1 MWGGEVTYR
10 EQRMQLNIY
19 VDGASWGNPGP
30 AAIGAVIKDGK
41 QKELANISQYIGEA
55 TNNQAEY
62 QAVIAALKSAARFKA
77 AEVTLYLDS
86 ELVARQLAGSYKVR
100 NLFLFPLYKEAA
112 ELCKEFANLS
122 IVHIGHDENVEAHA
136 LAKAALRKF
145 MRQEV

>member
-1 MWGGEVTYR
+1 
-10 EQRMQLNIY
+10 MQLNIY

-41 QKELANISQYIGEA
+41 QKELARVSQYIGEA

-62 QAVIAALKSAARFKA
+62 QAVIFALKEALRFKA

-86 ELVARQLAGSYKVR
+86 ELVAKQLAGSYKVK

-112 ELCKEFANLS
+112 ELCKKFDNLS
-122 IVHIGHDENVEAHA
+122 IIHIGHDGNFEAHN
-136 LAKAALRKF
+136 LAKAALKKF
-145 MRQEV
+145 KKQRV

>member
-1 MWGGEVTYR
+1 
-10 EQRMQLNIY
+10 MQLNIY

-41 QKELANISQYIGEA
+41 QKELASVSQYIGET

-62 QAVIAALKSAARFKA
+62 QAVIAALKAAVRFKA
-77 AEVTLYLDS
+77 TEVTLYLDS

-112 ELCKEFANLS
+112 ELCKKFDNLS
-122 IVHIGHDENVEAHA
+122 IVHIGHDDNIEAHA
-136 LAKAALRKF
+136 LAKAALKKF
-145 MRQEV
+145 KKQRV